1 MIMSQRQNYLNN
13 ATTGL
18 TERIQI
24 QIFETEQPKQPQ
36 YWEAG
41 KPKPDLQFWFLA
53 KFKTRKP

>member
-1 MIMSQRQNYLNN
+1 MSQRQNYLNN

-36 YWEAG
+36 Y
-41 KPKPDLQFWFLA
+41 
-53 KFKTRKP
+53 